1 MTPQQPFLVP
11 SIITVFI
18 VIPLALGLVP
28 PNRVYGVRTKKTLA
42 DREVWRRANVF
53 GGCCLGAA
61 SVIYI
66 FAGRY
71 VPYPPPGSGDLAAFA
86 LHLALFVGPLLL
98 ALLLTG
104 WYVRRL

>member
-11 SIITVFI
+11 SIILVFL
-18 VIPLALGLVP
+18 VVPLALGLVP
-28 PNRVYGVRTKKTLA
+28 PNRWYGVRTKKTLSA
-42 DREVWRRANVF
+42 PGIWRRANVF

-61 SVIYI
+61 SVVYI

-71 VPYPPPGSGDLAAFA
+71 VPYPPPGSGDLAAFG
-86 LHLALFVGPLLL
+86 LHLAVFLGPLLL

-104 WYVRRL
+104 WYIRRL